1 MIDVP
6 SEEDVRNRCP
16 IQLFTAPSHVIYLNV
31 SKGVPPKE
39 ALIDSGWTCI
49 TVSHGSE
56 RTVTA
61 GSKVG
66 CRHQYSLKHI
76 GTSTINKQLGQT
88 IKGKCALECSEES
101 APFCKEQ
108 VVVGLSRTCSAKDTI
123 IVGKRSLL

>member
-6 SEEDVRNRCP
+6 SEEAIQNRCP
-16 IQLFTAPSHVIYLNV
+16 IQLSAAPSHVTYLNV
-31 SKGVPPKE
+31 SEGVQPKE

-56 RTVTA
+56 RAVTA

-76 GTSTINKQLGQT
+76 GASTINKQLGRT

-108 VVVGLSRTCSAKDTI
+108 VVVGLSRTCSDKDTI
-123 IVGKRSLL
+123 IVGKRSYL